1 MLNMRFRK
9 SYPAYWRK
17 YQAKLK
23 RSARLKRFGKKLA
36 LVSVILGLVIAGFS
50 FFYFTE
56 STLSGNSNQ
65 PGKKSLS
72 PEIKTSLWPEKLSRQ
87 DISDYLKQRTH
98 TSAGGI
104 GQFALEKDGTRFW
117 VETTLDS
124 DLQKYI
130 DRMLRYSRTLQAA
143 VVVLD
148 PFDGRILAMA
158 SRDTNGNGDNLCLK
172 AEFPAASLIKII
184 STAAVL
190 EKAGYTLD
198 QSLFYKGSKH
208 TLYRFQLKESKGSHS
223 ARTNLRKAFATS
235 NNSVFGKIGI
245 YALGQEIID
254 EYAEKFYFNRP
265 IPFDLPLAVSTIDVP
280 DDTFGLAEIAS
291 GFNKRTLVSPLHA
304 AMLSAVVANCGD
316 MVVPWL
322 VNKITDETLKIA
334 YRAPR
339 GVLISP
345 ISRKTAEDLKF
356 LMKYTARYGTTRS
369 AFRELRQ
376 QKSMADLDLGA
387 KTGTINDRLDR
398 YKYDWITAFALTAEG
413 TRGICIGVLAVH
425 GEKLGTRS
433 TELVRAIIDYYYRS

>member
-1 MLNMRFRK
+1 MRPRK
-9 SYPAYWRK
+9 IYPAHWRQ

-23 RSARLKRFGKKLA
+23 RSARLKRFSKKLA
-36 LVSVILGLVIAGFS
+36 LVSVIMGCVLVGLS
-50 FFYFTE
+50 FFYFAD
-56 STLSGNSNQ
+56 SPRSGDSNQ
-65 PGKKSLS
+65 PAQQSLPPQIKK
-72 PEIKTSLWPEKLSRQ
+72 SLWPEKLSRQ
-87 DISDYLKQRTH
+87 DISDYLNKRTN
-98 TSAGGI
+98 TSSQDI
-104 GQFALEKDGTRFW
+104 GQFALEKDGIRFRI
-117 VETTLDS
+117 ETTLDS

-130 DRMLRYSRTLQAA
+130 DRLLRHSRTLQAA

-148 PFDGRILAMA
+148 PFDGRILAMT

-190 EKAGYTLD
+190 EKAGYTPD
-198 QSLFYKGSKH
+198 KSLFYEGSKH
-208 TLYRFQLKESKGSHS
+208 TLYRFQLKESKGARS

-245 YALGQEIID
+245 YALGQEVID
-254 EYAEKFYFNRP
+254 EYAHKFFFNRS

-280 DDTFGLAEIAS
+280 DDNFGLAEIAS

-316 MVVPWL
+316 MMAPWL
-322 VNKITDETLKIA
+322 ISTITDETLKIA

-339 GVLISP
+339 NLLISP

-369 AFRELRQ
+369 AFRELRRQ
-376 QKSMADLDLGA
+376 RSLAGLVLGA

-398 YKYDWITAFALTAEG
+398 FKYDWITAFALTSEG
-413 TRGICIGVLAVH
+413 SRGISISVLAVH
-425 GEKLGTRS
+425 GKKLGTRS
-433 TELVRAIIDYYYRS
+433 TELVRAIINFYFGS